1 MLLLHYYISILKLL
15 ALFIIKYLCIHLQ
28 ILQNVTSSNILTILL
43 KHLHQML
50 LYTQSFSSLTKPLL
64 KILLKFWSSGEET
77 VRVVSFLSILRIVTS
92 NRKSILEMLFKVKT
106 EFYYYIN
113 TI

>member
-1 MLLLHYYISILKLL
+1 MKLL
-15 ALFIIKYLCIHLQ
+15 TLIIIKYLHIHLQ
-28 ILQNVTSSNILTILL
+28 ILQNVISSNILTVLL

-92 NRKSILEMLFKVKT
+92 NRKSVLEMLFKVKT

-113 TI
+113 MI